1 MGFGRWDFSGS
12 SIQFLTAA
20 FQKKN
25 SVSTQREISWRFR
38 GKEKDLFVS
47 WRVKSRMSRWSHSFF
62 DPPIAAKCYWLTFG
76 EALVWSTDKMLA
88 FMHRKLG
95 HKPSKRF
102 VNVIWEIKCD
112 GLKHG
117 PWMKMWRFHPFRNMW
132 QFPLCSSDPVGW
144 SDKICSFDVKIPWK
158 LPRERPVHL
167 GFSHLAKTNTQ
178 SQDADMC
185 RPTAE
190 VAINRDTIDSTKP
203 KRYKRILPRLPRK
216 VPSKLVKYY
225 EWYYGFFQPESIAGS
240 LECHRTKP
248 DGFGNV

>member
-1 MGFGRWDFSGS
+1 MKSCSLRDNTFTQKQWKHNMITKWERTHFHFGKDPLSIGVSYLYFHILFLDRLHGFWLYLFVFKVSTCSSYPGFSLGGDTSRPIREANLLLMLMTIKHHDPYIPHMGPNNTNAVTSFFFPPFRLRHLQTGRVFVGENRQDGFGRWDFSGS

-95 HKPSKRF
+95 
-102 VNVIWEIKCD
+102 
-112 GLKHG
+112 
-117 PWMKMWRFHPFRNMW
+117 
-132 QFPLCSSDPVGW
+132 
-144 SDKICSFDVKIPWK
+144 
-158 LPRERPVHL
+158 
-167 GFSHLAKTNTQ
+167 T
-178 SQDADMC
+178 
-185 RPTAE
+185 
-190 VAINRDTIDSTKP
+190 
-203 KRYKRILPRLPRK
+203 
-216 VPSKLVKYY
+216 
-225 EWYYGFFQPESIAGS
+225 
-240 LECHRTKP
+240 
-248 DGFGNV
+248 